1 MRQKK
6 SRFALLAAAIS
17 LFLLVGCADTPP
29 NSGTPAPVP
38 DGAQVEAQPD
48 TPDDAPSAPEEP
60 AEDVSGN
67 AEEGKTLVVYY
78 SATGSTEA
86 VAGYIA
92 NATGGDIFA
101 ITPADPY
108 SSADLNWTDSESRVS
123 REHDDP
129 SLRTMELTE
138 TAVDGWEDYDTVFI
152 GYPIWWGIAAWPV
165 DNFINANDFTGKT
178 VIPFCTSSSS
188 GLGESGKLLAELAGT
203 GNWQE
208 GQRFRSGVAEAD
220 VVEWVNGLNLP
231 MANIQPA
238 QSGEAKVLVAYFSMP
253 ETTDPNNMTTEE
265 ANSTVVINGE
275 VLGNTQY
282 MAQVIQRT
290 TNADI
295 YRIEPQNPYP
305 TDHATL
311 IARARDEQDQDTR
324 PAVKDAV
331 SDFDSYDTVF
341 IGYPIWWSDMPQI
354 LYTFFDTYNF
364 SGKTVIPFSTHGGSS
379 FAGTPATIQS
389 LEPGAK
395 MLDGLTIS
403 RDNIQDAEQE
413 IVSWV
418 NGLDN

>member
-354 LYTFFDTYNF
+354 LYTFFDTYDF